1 MIEPGFYKTKI
12 LDPTALE
19 ERIRQSWRQAPV
31 DVRDDYG
38 EEFLNAGKTPSVC
51 GTCTSLLAGHINQAR
66 PHR

>member
-1 MIEPGFYKTKI
+1 MHLIEPGFYKTKI

-38 EEFLNAGKTPSVC
+38 EEFLNAGKTPSVIANK
-51 GTCTSLLAGHINQAR
+51 SSAQF
-66 PHR
+66 